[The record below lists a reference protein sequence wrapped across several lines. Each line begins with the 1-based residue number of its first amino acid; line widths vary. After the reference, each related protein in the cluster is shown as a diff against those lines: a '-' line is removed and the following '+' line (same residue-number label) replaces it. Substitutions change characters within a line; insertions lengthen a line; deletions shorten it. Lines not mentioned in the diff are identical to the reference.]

1 MELKRVQVEDYIIKI
16 DDNVFMDLD
25 DEFTN
30 RCLLPRTEQ
39 IAIINNL
46 LTQAADMPVYN
57 EIYENNLIVHLHI
70 IKVLSEYAGKSDVLI
85 ISSELFNSEVAQYIE
100 SFGKDNVI
108 NLISNDELNYDK
120 HYYDTIKEYLMQLK
134 DENQKYHLV
143 IADFRNISDKDSRKY
158 IFDHNINSML
168 ETIVDYNGYL
178 IAGYRQLEI
187 YHINNKVYIRE
198 YDFIRDLV
206 NEIYTTILTSDNYDD
221 RSIHSVIDR
230 VSRVEKYILENRENK
245 YLYGLEYVINE
256 IKTALIDYHISN
268 GRHLQ
273 IIDDIKRNAD
283 EILMLIG

>member
-16 DDNVFMDLD
+16 NDNVFMDLD

-57 EIYENNLIVHLHI
+57 EIYENNLIVHLYI

-100 SFGKDNVI
+100 SFGKDNII

-158 IFDHNINSML
+158 ILNQSIDSIL
-168 ETIVDYNGYL
+168 EELLEYNGYL
-178 IAGYRQLEI
+178 ILGYRKLEI
-187 YHINNKVYIRE
+187 YKNTRRTSTME
-198 YDFIRDLV
+198 CDFIRDLLAEV
-206 NEIYTTILTSDNYDD
+206 NMSIFTCNNYNAAGLRTI
-221 RSIHSVIDR
+221 IDR
-230 VSRVEKYILENRENK
+230 VSEVEKYVLQNRENK
-245 YLYGLEYVINE
+245 NMYGLEYAINE
-256 IKTALIDYHISN
+256 LKTSLIDYYISD
-268 GRHLQ
+268 GRQ
-273 IIDDIKRNAD
+273 PQVIDDVKRNACD
-283 EILMLIG
+283 IIKLIG

>member
-57 EIYENNLIVHLHI
+57 EIYENNLIVHLYI

-100 SFGKDNVI
+100 SFGKDNFI

-158 IFDHNINSML
+158 ILNQSIDSIL
-168 ETIVDYNGYL
+168 EELLEYNGYL
-178 IAGYRQLEI
+178 ILGYRQLEI
-187 YHINNKVYIRE
+187 YKNTRRTSTME
-198 YDFIRDLV
+198 YDFIRDLLAEV
-206 NEIYTTILTSDNYDD
+206 NMSIFTCNNYNVAGMRTI
-221 RSIHSVIDR
+221 IDR
-230 VSRVEKYILENRENK
+230 VSEVEKYVL
-245 YLYGLEYVINE
+245 
-256 IKTALIDYHISN
+256 
-268 GRHLQ
+268 
-273 IIDDIKRNAD
+273 
-283 EILMLIG
+283 

>member
-46 LTQAADMPVYN
+46 LTQAANIPVYN
-57 EIYENNLIVHLHI
+57 EMYENNLIVHLYV

-85 ISSELFNSEVAQYIE
+85 ISNELFNGEVAEYIE

-120 HYYDTIKEYLMQLK
+120 HYYDTIKEYLMKLK

-143 IADFRNISDKDSRKY
+143 ISDFRNITDDDSRKY
-158 IFDHNINSML
+158 IFNHKINSML
-168 ETIVDYNGYL
+168 EAIVDYNGYL
-178 IAGYRQLEI
+178 VAGYNQLEI
-187 YHINNKVYIRE
+187 YQINKKVHIQE
-198 YDFIRDLV
+198 YDFIRNLL
-206 NEIYTTILTSDNYDD
+206 NEINTSISAGDNYDCK
-221 RSIHSVIDR
+221 SICSVIDR
-230 VSRVEKYILENRENK
+230 VSKVEKYLLENCKNK

-256 IKTALIDYHISN
+256 MKTALIDYYISN
-268 GRHLQ
+268 GRQLQ
-273 IIDDIKRNAD
+273 VIDDIKRNSD
-283 EILMLIG
+283 EILMLID